1 MSEKVLFDTQHLY
14 YLPQYL
20 PVAALL
26 KARGVTCEFVLYRE
40 EALDSVK
47 EKAVSDAGFEYVYL
61 EDKSSGFDFYRH
73 SSAHW
78 IIFGNVPPFSAQ
90 QKSRIPA
97 RLALMQHGIG
107 PKACY
112 YDVSEF
118 PFDVRFVEGQ
128 ERLKRLSQRFPD
140 KKFIDTGFA
149 KLDPVFNNQQSNI
162 NLTDLGLDPG
172 KPTVLYAPTFFPSS
186 IEHFGA
192 DWPASLVDY
201 NLIVKPHFFS
211 LTKSKYTAHR
221 ERFDKWAQFDNVW
234 VTGVADYNLLP
245 FMQLADVMLS
255 DASSAIFEFA
265 ALNKPVVWCD
275 FYQTRWSYKG
285 LLKFRLKQRLDPDI
299 ALFHKLTKRTSAA
312 KYIAPA
318 VAGCLNNPESKQEA
332 RQELVK
338 NMVGKTDGQCGA
350 RIAAYLT
357 EHI

>member
-1 MSEKVLFDTQHLY
+1 MFENVLFDTQHLY

-26 KARGVTCEFVLYRE
+26 KARGVKCEFVLYRE
-40 EALDSVK
+40 EALDNVK
-47 EKAVSDAGFEYVYL
+47 EAAISDAGFEYVYL
-61 EDKSSGFDFYRH
+61 EDKSSAFDFYRH
-73 SSAHW
+73 TSAQW
-78 IIFGNVPPFSAQ
+78 IIFGNVPAFSAQ
-90 QKSRIPA
+90 QKRHISA
-97 RLALMQHGIG
+97 KLALMQHGIG

-118 PFDVRFVEGQ
+118 PFDVRFVEGK
-128 ERLKRLSQRFPD
+128 ERLRRLSQRFPN
-140 KKFIDTGFA
+140 KQFVDTGFA
-149 KLDPVFNNQQSNI
+149 KLDPVFNHQYDDVKLS
-162 NLTDLGLDPG
+162 DLGLDPT

-186 IEHFGA
+186 IEHFRA
-192 DWPASLVDY
+192 DWPASLADY

-211 LTKSKYTAHR
+211 LTKDRYKAHR
-221 ERFDKWAQFDNVW
+221 ERFNDWAQFDNVC

-265 ALNKPVVWCD
+265 ALNKPVIWCD

-299 ALFHKLTKRTSAA
+299 ELFHKLTKRTSAA
-312 KYIAPA
+312 KYVRPA
-318 VAGCLNNPESKQEA
+318 IAGCLKHPEAKQAA
-332 RQELVK
+332 RQELV
-338 NMVGKTDGQCGA
+338 NTMVGKTDGQCGA

-357 EHI
+357 KHS